1 MHVFGTLNG
10 KTEFVTRI
18 FLTLFLMLDFFIIA
32 TYFLAA
38 PLGLSLLFGTS
49 EGMAYAEQNS
59 MFYVLILMMPFR
71 IPAELNL
78 GGLFAVMMVVYTVCL
93 VASWC
98 LSPSLQQTIRD
109 MVEISPLRIFRNWI
123 LSMPLIS
130 SMLLISIILL
140 QSFQEAQ
147 GVSTG
152 SITFASNFEAL
163 AELAYSPLLEEIGFR
178 ITPIGVF
185 LALESVFIWRMRKRA
200 GSPISLPK
208 LMTLSFLTPER
219 SRKFAGLKTIEENGL
234 LRGIGLPGWIVLL
247 ATSLAFGAAHFLSGS
262 GWEIGK
268 ISSAFVAGFA
278 LSLVYWRYGAHSA
291 VLLHW
296 FFNYYSYVY
305 QLASETYANIFSKI
319 LYVMED
325 VTFWFGIFG
334 WMAILMLFVFR
345 MYGGTREKA

>member
-1 MHVFGTLNG
+1 MLNVNG

-38 PLGLSLLFGTS
+38 PLGLSLLFGSS

-71 IPAELNL
+71 IPAEINM

-93 VASWC
+93 AASWY
-98 LSPSLQQTIRD
+98 LSPSLQQTMKD
-109 MVEISPLRIFRNWI
+109 MVAISPLRIFRNWI

-130 SMLLISIILL
+130 GMLLLSIILL

-163 AELAYSPLLEEIGFR
+163 AELAFSPLLEEIGFR
-178 ITPIGVF
+178 ITPIGFF
-185 LALESVFIWRMRKRA
+185 LALESVIIWRMRKRA
-200 GSPISLPK
+200 GFPISLPK

-219 SRKFAGLKTIEENGL
+219 SREFAGLKTIEKNGL
-234 LRGIGLPGWIVLL
+234 FRGIGLPGWIVLL
-247 ATSLAFGAAHFLSGS
+247 VTSLAFGAAHFLSGS

-268 ISSAFVAGFA
+268 ISSAFVAGLA

-305 QLASETYANIFSKI
+305 QLASDTYDNIFSGI
-319 LYVMED
+319 FYAIED

-334 WMAILMLFVFR
+334 WMAILMMFVFR
-345 MYGGTREKA
+345 MYGRTREKA